1 MAVRLEQLQ
10 AVSRIAYIERRDLPG
25 EMRCSEQQAQLS
37 KAEAYYVAL
46 TALADVKF
54 LVGLRPD
61 APLDLV
67 PVSPGA
73 SPPAEGEEQQ
83 P

>member
-1 MAVRLEQLQ
+1 MAE
-10 AVSRIAYIERRDLPG
+10 S
-25 EMRCSEQQAQLS
+25 
-37 KAEAYYVAL
+37 YYVAL

-61 APLDLV
+61 APLDVVLPAATG
-67 PVSPGA
+67 PVL
-73 SPPAEGEEQQ
+73 PAAGEEQQ